1 MPPSTAAPER
11 VPPSSPSLPPAA
23 RPPLRGTLAISA
35 ATAAVYLVSG
45 AVTASSVGGWYQT
58 LARPAFNPPDW
69 VFAPV
74 WAALYV
80 AMAVAAILAWRG
92 AGADG
97 ARRRAVGWTYG
108 VQLAL
113 NGLWSVLFFGLQAPG
128 AALAEGLVLLGAILW
143 TMRVFAPADRRAAW
157 LFAPYAAWVGF
168 AMVLNGAIW
177 LAN

>member
-1 MPPSTAAPER
+1 MPPSTADPELP
-11 VPPSSPSLPPAA
+11 PPSSPS
-23 RPPLRGTLAISA
+23 RPPLRGALAISA

-45 AVTASSVGGWYQT
+45 AVTATSVGGWYQT
-58 LARPAFNPPDW
+58 LAKPPFNPPDW

-80 AMAVAAILAWRG
+80 AMAGAAVLAWRR
-92 AGADG
+92 AGADA
-97 ARRRAVGWTYG
+97 ARRRAIARAYG
-108 VQLAL
+108 VQLGL

-128 AALAEGLVLLGAILW
+128 AALAEGLVLLAAILW
-143 TMRVFAPADRRAAW
+143 TIRVFAPADRRAAW
-157 LFAPYAAWVGF
+157 LFAPYAAWVAF

>member
-1 MPPSTAAPER
+1 MPLATTAPER
-11 VPPSSPSLPPAA
+11 SPPPPPRPSRPA
-23 RPPLRGTLAISA
+23 LRGALAICG

-45 AVTASSVGGWYQT
+45 AVTATSVGGWYQT
-58 LARPAFNPPDW
+58 LAKPAFNPPDW

-80 AMAVAAILAWRG
+80 AMAVAAVLAWRG

-108 VQLAL
+108 VQLGL

-128 AALAEGLVLLGAILW
+128 AALAEGLVLLAAILW